1 MKSEEGSAASGAKS
15 SSKLALHE
23 ALTVSELFLRPH
35 SIFLN
40 MTYLPSPQPVVNSDI
55 LIHGDVEIHPTASLA
70 PGVILQAAPDHK
82 IFIGAN
88 VCVGMGVILNAG
100 WGSITVENGVTLGS
114 GVLIIGESKI
124 GNNAC
129 IGTATTIFQ
138 TSIAP
143 MTVINPGS
151 IVGDISRQVVT
162 RDSKTE
168 TQKSNKSASNNKS
181 NSTSFNNNRVETNGS
196 KSANDNSNVKSD
208 SSVNLETGQNK
219 DAVERQQGSV
229 VGQAYINQLLVT
241 LFPHKKAVDFN
252 SKNTTPDSQ

>member
-1 MKSEEGSAASGAKS
+1 
-15 SSKLALHE
+15 
-23 ALTVSELFLRPH
+23 
-35 SIFLN
+35 
-40 MTYLPSPQPVVNSDI
+40 MTYLPPPQPVVNSDI
-55 LIHGDVEIHPTASLA
+55 LINGDVEIHPTASLA
-70 PGVILQAAPDHK
+70 PGVILQAAPHHK

-100 WGSITVENGVTLGS
+100 CGSITVENGVTLGS
-114 GVLIIGESKI
+114 GVLILGESKI

-138 TSIAP
+138 TFIAP

-162 RDSKTE
+162 REPKTK

-181 NSTSFNNNRVETNGS
+181 NSTSFNNRVETNGS
-196 KSANDNSNVKSD
+196 KAANDNSYIESD
-208 SSVNLETGQNK
+208 SSVGLETGQNK
-219 DAVERQQGSV
+219 DTVERQQGSV

-241 LFPHKKAVDFN
+241 LFPHKKAVN
-252 SKNTTPDSQ
+252 SNSENTTLDSQ